1 MRINP
6 LNKSLAA
13 ALLGCALTFTAA
25 HAAPPSEASVLK
37 LMEVAQSHKML
48 DTLYANLDHT
58 MRQSLQAAVAGKIL
72 TPEQKRVIDMA
83 PARLAAVMRREMT
96 WAALQPAVMQVYRD
110 TFDQS
115 EIDGLIAFYES
126 PTGKAFV
133 AKTPLVM
140 QRSMV
145 ATQEQMKAFV
155 PKLQAEMKE
164 VMREARLTP

>member
-1 MRINP
+1 MRMEL
-6 LNKSLAA
+6 LNKTLAA
-13 ALLGCALTFTAA
+13 ALLGCALTFTTA

-37 LMEVAQSHKML
+37 LLEAAQSHKML
-48 DTLYANLDHT
+48 DNMYANLDQT
-58 MRQSLQAAVAGKIL
+58 MRQSLQAVVSGKIL

-83 PARLAAVMRREMT
+83 PARLATVMRKEMT
-96 WAALQPAVMQVYRD
+96 WDSLRPAVIQIYRD
-110 TFDQS
+110 TFDQT

-145 ATQEQMKAFV
+145 ATQEQMKALV

-164 VMREARLTP
+164 VMREAKLMQ